1 MRRLRSWVV
10 RSSLSW
16 LGLACFGAPALAQTS
31 LRDAIAAAEALG
43 ARTGVVATDASGAI
57 RFRHRPNE
65 LFAPASNQKLLT
77 AAALLGGLGAE
88 FRFTTRFA
96 LRAGRLLVTASGDPN
111 WLTGSAHAPEVVFAE
126 LAAALQKLGVRALA
140 GIDLEPGVFRGPA
153 RPATWPA
160 DQLQTYYCAP
170 TGPFVLDLGTFSLR
184 VASTRGAVADAAVVA
199 PLCDLPLRGAIE
211 MVEAQKGAVY
221 GALEQNGAVVVRGK
235 LFRRAAPAVVKT
247 AVGDPATFYLAAL
260 RRALAEAGIRC
271 DAAGTAVPDGEV
283 FVYQSELAPALLRML
298 EDSSNFDAEQCLRV
312 LGAVGGDGS
321 LAGGMASM
329 HQQLRRLV
337 GELPPGVVLLDGSG
351 LSKDNRLSPELLVA
365 AMQAAAQLPGGRML
379 HDALPIAGRSGTLE
393 ERFRGTNLVGRVHAK
408 TGWIRGASALSG
420 ALDRADGSRRWFA
433 ILMNYD
439 PKQNGLNK
447 DLKQLQEA
455 IVAALDRGEGVS

>member
-16 LGLACFGAPALAQTS
+16 LGLACFGAPTQAQTS
-31 LRDAIAAAEALG
+31 MRDAIAAAEALG

-57 RFRHRPNE
+57 AFRHRADE

-77 AAALLGGLGAE
+77 AGALLAGLGAE

-96 LRAGRLLVTASGDPN
+96 LRGGRLVVAASGDPN

-126 LAAALQKLGVRALA
+126 LAAALQQRGVKALA
-140 GIDLEPGVFRGPA
+140 GIELDSGVFRGPA

-184 VASTRGAVADAAVVA
+184 VAPTRGAVAEAAVVA
-199 PLCDLPLRGAIE
+199 PLCDLPLRGSIE

-235 LFRRAAPAVVKT
+235 LFRKSSPAVVKT
-247 AVGDPATFYLAAL
+247 AVGDPATFYLGAL
-260 RRALAEAGIRC
+260 RRALGAAGIAC
-271 DAAGTAVPDGEV
+271 DVPTAAPADGEV

-312 LGAVGGDGS
+312 LGAAGGDGS
-321 LAGGMASM
+321 LAGGMAAL
-329 HQQLRRLV
+329 QRELRRLV

-351 LSKDNRLSPELLVA
+351 LSKDNRLTPELLVA
-365 AMQAAAQLPGGRML
+365 TLRGVARLPAGRML
-379 HDALPIAGRSGTLE
+379 FDALPIAGRSGTLE
-393 ERFRGTNLVGRVHAK
+393 ERFRGSHLVGRVRAK

-420 ALDRADGSRRWFA
+420 VVQRADGSRRWFA

-439 PKQNGLNK
+439 PRKNGLNK

-455 IVAALDRGEGVS
+455 IVAALDRGEGLP